1 MRKYLLILFKLTVS
15 ISLIVFLY
23 RKTPLEQIGA
33 LLSQIDLRYLLP
45 IALLLFFNTLISARK
60 WQIFLKADNLDIS
73 LWGLTVSYMSGTFCN
88 LFLPSNIGGDSYR
101 IYDIAR
107 QSKQTARS
115 AASVFA
121 DRLSGFLALVILS
134 FVSSLYAATV
144 FGSIQMLVIPSL
156 LFLLFLLI
164 VVALVKEE
172 PVKKI
177 LAVSGVTRIAV
188 VERLVDKLFSSF
200 SSYRRERGVIVRV
213 MLLSFLFQFS
223 LITVVYLM
231 ARALGVA
238 LPFYYFSAFV
248 PIITL
253 MEALP
258 ISIYGIGVRDYGY
271 VYFFSQVGVGD
282 LQTRSLALFF
292 MATGVCYSLIGGLFF
307 LYNLWTRKK
316 SIALHQ
322 DGDSTV

>member
-1 MRKYLLILFKLTVS
+1 MRKYLLILVKLTVS

-23 RKTPLEQIGA
+23 RKTPLEQIGT

-45 IALLLFFNTLISARK
+45 ITLLLFVNTLISARK
-60 WQIFLKADNLDIS
+60 WQIFLKADNLHIS
-73 LWGLTVSYMSGTFCN
+73 LWDLTVSYMSGTFCN

-115 AASVFA
+115 AASVFG

-134 FVSSLYAATV
+134 FVSSLYAARA
-144 FGSIQMLVIPSL
+144 FGSIQMLVIPTL

-200 SSYRRERGVIVRV
+200 SSYRRERGLIVRV
-213 MLLSFLFQFS
+213 MLLSFLFQFL
-223 LITVVYLM
+223 LITAVYLM
-231 ARALGVA
+231 ARALGVV